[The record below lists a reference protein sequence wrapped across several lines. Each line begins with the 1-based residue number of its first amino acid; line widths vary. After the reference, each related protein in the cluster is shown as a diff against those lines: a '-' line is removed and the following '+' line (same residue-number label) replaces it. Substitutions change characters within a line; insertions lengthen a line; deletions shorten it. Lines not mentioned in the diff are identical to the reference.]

1 MGSVGLVSAAAP
13 VGAWPPPPAA
23 PAAMASMIP
32 LKLHPKRVEG
42 VFVSAQ
48 SRYGE
53 LLLTKTFNRDTNDK
67 PVLDGEIRSRRPG
80 PTHPSRSTGN
90 FANLF
95 ASSPV
100 ASSPAH

>member
-1 MGSVGLVSAAAP
+1 
-13 VGAWPPPPAA
+13 
-23 PAAMASMIP
+23 MASMIP

-67 PVLDGEIRSRRPG
+67 PVLDGEITQTWTDAPI
-80 PTHPSRSTGN
+80 RSTGN

-100 ASSPAH
+100 ASSPAQ

>member
-1 MGSVGLVSAAAP
+1 
-13 VGAWPPPPAA
+13 
-23 PAAMASMIP
+23 MASMIP

-53 LLLTKTFNRDTNDK
+53 LLLTKTFNRDTNEK
-67 PVLDGEIRSRRPG
+67 PVLDGEITQTWADAPLR
-80 PTHPSRSTGN
+80 TTGN

-100 ASSPAH
+100 ASSPAQ

>member
-1 MGSVGLVSAAAP
+1 
-13 VGAWPPPPAA
+13 
-23 PAAMASMIP
+23 MASMIP

-53 LLLTKTFNRDTNDK
+53 LLLTKTFKRDITNDK
-67 PVLDGEIRSRRPG
+67 PVLDGEITQTWTDAPI
-80 PTHPSRSTGN
+80 RSTGN

-100 ASSPAH
+100 ASSPAQ